1 MKVTI
6 VGGGKVGYYLV
17 RTLIEHGHEPTVI
30 EENRSVCEHIANE
43 MDIPI
48 ICGDATRLEVLENA
62 DIRHSQAL
70 VSVTGSD
77 ETNLIVCQLAKKKYG
92 IPKTVAKSN
101 NPKNVSAMQTLGIDN
116 VINSTD
122 SIASLIEREVDTS
135 RIKQLLSLNRGEVT
149 IFEIN
154 LPPNYVYDG
163 KMLMDI
169 KLPVLFNIIS
179 ITRKGCMI
187 IPRGQSMLKSG
198 DKLLVISE
206 TKVVKEIKSV
216 LKIKD

>member
-30 EENRSVCEHIANE
+30 EENRAVCEHIANE

-48 ICGDATRLEVLENA
+48 ICGDATRMEVLENA

>member
-1 MKVTI
+1 M
-6 VGGGKVGYYLV
+6 GGGKVGYYLV
-17 RTLIEHGHEPTVI
+17 RTLIEHDHEPTVI
-30 EENRSVCEHIANE
+30 ETNRFVCEKIANE

-48 ICGDATRLEVLENA
+48 ICGDAARLEILENA
-62 DIRHSQAL
+62 DIAHSDAL

-77 ETNLIVCQLAKKKYG
+77 ETNLIVCQLAKKKFG
-92 IPKTVAKSN
+92 VPKTVAKSN
-101 NPKNVSAMQTLGIDN
+101 NPKNVAVMEALGIDN

-122 SIASLIEREVDTS
+122 RIASLIEREVDTS
-135 RIKQLLSLNRGEVT
+135 HIKQVLSLNNGEVT
-149 IFEIN
+149 LFEVE
-154 LPPNYVYDG
+154 LPQDYVYEG

-169 KLPVLFNIIS
+169 KLPVLFNIVS

-206 TKVVKEIKSV
+206 TNAVRELKSA